1 MKLTEPVLQL
11 YCVVSNHSLS
21 TDYQWSSVSDGTI
34 GVCGPVLYVQNTG
47 IYRCTMKAMKQPL
60 SRTIS
65 SWSSVLRRLDNSASS
80 LLGSE
85 PSRSGMRMMQ

>member
-47 IYRCTMKAMKQPL
+47 IYRCTITDD
-60 SRTIS
+60 RFRVCT
-65 SWSSVLRRLDNSASS
+65 SA
-80 LLGSE
+80 E
-85 PSRSGMRMMQ
+85 IEVVSGILHVSIIDVV